1 MLSIYTSEKHATQTC
16 VNSYNLTHYTVRC
29 RELNC
34 VFDMQIDDLLGNPMC
49 LGIIENLQAQGKPNP
64 RQLLSA
70 AITDAARLQG
80 FLQPDGGLL
89 FPRNVA
95 IIAEMQAKT

>member
-1 MLSIYTSEKHATQTC
+1 
-16 VNSYNLTHYTVRC
+16 
-29 RELNC
+29 
-34 VFDMQIDDLLGNPMC
+34 MQIDDLLGNPMC
-49 LGIIENLQAQGKPNP
+49 MGVIEKLQAQGKPDA

-80 FLQPDGGLL
+80 FLKPDGGLL

-95 IIAEMQAKT
+95 IIAEMQAQT